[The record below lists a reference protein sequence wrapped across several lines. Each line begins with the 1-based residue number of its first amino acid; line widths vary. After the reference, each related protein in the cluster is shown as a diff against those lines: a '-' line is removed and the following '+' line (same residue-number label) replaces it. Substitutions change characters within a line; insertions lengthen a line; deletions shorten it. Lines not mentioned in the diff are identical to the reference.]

1 MSGVQNFSNKI
12 KRYLIARIPFISI
25 NSIER
30 ARVLDIFTSVNEE
43 LHLPI
48 YVHTL
53 SKGMF
58 DLTSNNLV
66 NEDKSIVGALD
77 FISQQ
82 ITQRQN
88 LTFILTEVTEI
99 QDDTITARHFLD
111 LVTLAEER
119 GATIIVISNNSI
131 WKQLQRLGMSLSLD
145 LPEEDEIYQIIKESI
160 EPYQNSITIEWD
172 DNDYKKVAS
181 ILNGLSK
188 IEIQN
193 IVATLIAKREI
204 RKSDITEIITTKDSM
219 FSNISGLE
227 KIHCTGDDI
236 HVGGL
241 KGLKL
246 WLDNKKSLLAPEKK
260 EILKSRN
267 IRLPRGVLL
276 VGVPGCG
283 KSLLAKFIASN
294 WQLPLYRLDFATIQ
308 GMYVGQSENRL
319 KDALQL
325 AETVSPCILWIDE
338 IEKGLVGATGMD
350 SSGVS
355 TRMVGQFLFW
365 LQESLKFVFVVATA
379 NDVSKLPPELL
390 RKGRFDELFFVDL
403 PNESER
409 KDILDIYCRKFL
421 RKKFGDE
428 LLLKLVTLTDGFSG
442 ADIESTIKEIAYK
455 SISSENGQISM
466 QTLISNFTNVV
477 PLSRTNP
484 EKIDSIRQWGKERAV
499 PASGKFSFNTDNENT
514 GRKVLI

>member
-1 MSGVQNFSNKI
+1 MSSVKEFSDKLQ
-12 KRYLIARIPFISI
+12 RYLIARIPFISI

-30 ARVLDIFTSVNEE
+30 ARVLEIFSKVNEE

-53 SKGMF
+53 SKGMV
-58 DLTSNNLV
+58 DLSTNNLV
-66 NEDKSIVGALD
+66 NEDKSIVGALEY
-77 FISQQ
+77 ISQQ
-82 ITQRQN
+82 ISQRQN
-88 LTFILTEVTEI
+88 LTFVLTEVTDI
-99 QDDTITARHFLD
+99 QEDTITARHFLD

-119 GATIIVISNNSI
+119 GAAIIVINNNPI
-131 WKQLQRLGMSLSLD
+131 WKQLQRLGMSLALD
-145 LPEEDEIYQIIKESI
+145 LPEEDEIYEIIRESI
-160 EPYQNSITIEWD
+160 NSYINSIEIEWD
-172 DNDYKKVAS
+172 DNDYRKVAS

-193 IVATLIAKREI
+193 IIATLIAKREI
-204 RKSDITEIITTKDSM
+204 KKSDIPEIINTKDSM

-227 KIHCTGDDI
+227 KIHCGNNDI

-246 WLDNKKSLLAPEKK
+246 WLDNKKTLLLPEKK
-260 EILKSRN
+260 AILKERN

-319 KDALQL
+319 KDALSL

-338 IEKGLVGATGMD
+338 IEKGLVGATGAD

-403 PNESER
+403 PNEAER
-409 KDILDIYCRKFL
+409 KDILDIYFRKFL
-421 RKKFGDE
+421 NKKLNDE
-428 LLLKLVTLTDGFSG
+428 SLTKLLPLTEGFSG

-455 SISSENGQISM
+455 MVSTGDGQLST
-466 QTLISNFTNVV
+466 QTIVSNFANVV

-499 PASGKFSFNTDNENT
+499 PASGKFSFNSDSENG

>member
-1 MSGVQNFSNKI
+1 MSAVQDFSNKI

-88 LTFILTEVTEI
+88 LTFILTEVTDI

-181 ILNGLSK
+181 ILNGLRK

-350 SSGVS
+350 SNGVS

-466 QTLISNFTNVV
+466 QTVISNFTNVV

>member
-1 MSGVQNFSNKI
+1 MSSVQEFSNKI
-12 KRYLIARIPFISI
+12 KRYMIARIPFISI

-30 ARVLDIFTSVNEE
+30 GRVLDIFSKVNEE

-53 SKGMF
+53 SKGMI

-77 FISQQ
+77 FMSQQ
-82 ITQRQN
+82 ISQRQN
-88 LTFILTEVTEI
+88 LTFILTEVTDL
-99 QDDTITARHFLD
+99 QDDSITARHFLD

-119 GATIIVISNNSI
+119 GAVIIVITNNPI
-131 WKQLQRLGMSLSLD
+131 WKQLQRLGMSLELD
-145 LPEEDEIYQIIKESI
+145 LPDEDEIYHIIKESV
-160 EPYQNSITIEWD
+160 EPYLTSVIIEWD
-172 DNDYKKVAS
+172 ETDYKKVAS

-193 IVATLIAKREI
+193 IIATLIAKREI
-204 RKSDITEIITTKDSM
+204 KKADITEIIITKDSM
-219 FSNISGLE
+219 FSNIAGLE
-227 KIHCTGDDI
+227 KIMCSDSDV

-246 WLDNKKSLLAPEKK
+246 WLDNKKSLLVPEKK
-260 EILKSRN
+260 EILKARN

-319 KDALQL
+319 KDALLL
-325 AETVSPCILWIDE
+325 AETVSPCVLWIDE
-338 IEKGLVGATGMD
+338 IEKGLVGATGAD

-421 RKKFGDE
+421 KKKFGDD
-428 LLLKLVTLTDGFSG
+428 LLNKLVPLTEGFSG
-442 ADIESTIKEIAYK
+442 ADIESTVKEIAYK
-455 SISSENGQISM
+455 SISSEDGQITM
-466 QTLISNFTNVV
+466 QTIISNFANVV